1 MHWVKKMNLL
11 NLLKTIINYKGHT
24 KTVNRPFLRLKIR
37 NFTQNGLNTEIRKP
51 ELIVSLTS
59 YGERLKDID
68 FTIYSLLNQTV
79 KPDKVILWLD
89 KEKFNE
95 NNLPKKVSKFI
106 KNGLEIKF
114 CRDIKSYTKL
124 IPAMIEYPDAVI
136 VTADDDV
143 YYEKNWLEKLYNSYL
158 KYPQDIHCHRAHR
171 VKLDENN
178 NLLPYESWDKNTN
191 GESVSSLNFLTGVG
205 GVLYPPYCFDEAG
218 LNYNLAQ
225 VLAPNADDVWFWLMG
240 IKNERKIRVI
250 KDNITTIL
258 STNILRQLGL
268 IKERTLYSQNKNG
281 GNDEQIKSVL
291 TQYPEIKEKIIK
303 NRSLKVLFDASCL
316 DAYLSKNGYKAGFYN
331 VAMNLLKQFTK
342 IPDFEITLFADY
354 KSRKFIQKMTKDI
367 KDFSDLTVISQDNFI
382 NKFIGNINFAI
393 RNFDFKIIYLFKIIM
408 RIYEIYFYTESRKLK
423 KKIDDFDLF
432 FSPLNSPFP
441 EITNNKKIKRFTFL
455 HDIIPLLDNSDKN
468 SLLPEWHY
476 KLFNDLNENDFY
488 FTNSENTRDDFL
500 KHFRQIPSEH
510 IITAHLGADEKF
522 VPQNDIQK
530 ISEIKAK
537 YKIPEN
543 SAYILSLCTLGKRK
557 NISLLITAFDKF
569 SEQHK
574 DEKICL
580 VLAGGKWKKYEKELS
595 ETFSRVNS
603 KNIIQTGYVDDK
615 DLPYLYSGARVF
627 VYPSLYEGFGLPVLE
642 AMKCGCPV
650 IVSNSTSLPEVTG
663 DAGILLYMDNTPKE
677 QLISELE
684 AICFDNDYY
693 NEYRNKVSEQAKF
706 FSWQKCSR
714 IIAERIKKEFG
725 LSD

>member
-24 KTVNRPFLRLKIR
+24 KTINRSFLRLKMR
-37 NFTQNGLNTEIRKP
+37 NFTACGINKEPRKP

-59 YGERLKDID
+59 YGKRLKDID

-124 IPAMIEYPDAVI
+124 LPAIHEYYKAVI
-136 VTADDDV
+136 ITADDDV
-143 YYEKNWLEKLYNSYL
+143 YYRKDWLEKLYNSYL
-158 KYPQDIHCHRAHR
+158 KYPRDIHCHRAHR
-171 VKLDENN
+171 AKLDKNN
-178 NLLPYESWDKNTN
+178 NLLPYESWEKNTK

-218 LNYNLAQ
+218 LNANMAQ

-240 IKNERKIRVI
+240 IKNDRKIRVI
-250 KDNITTIL
+250 KDNNSTIL
-258 STNILRQLGL
+258 STNIFRQLGL
-268 IKERTLYSQNKNG
+268 IREKTLYSKNKNG
-281 GNDEQIKSVL
+281 GNDEQIKAVL
-291 TQYPEIKEKIIK
+291 TQYPEIKEKLIK

-331 VAMNLLKQFTK
+331 VAINLLKQFSE

-354 KSRKFIQKMTKDI
+354 KSRKFIKKMVKDI
-367 KDFSDLTVISQDNFI
+367 KDFSKLKVISQENFV
-382 NKFIGNINFAI
+382 NKLIGNINFAI
-393 RNFDFKIIYLFKIIM
+393 RNFDFRIIYLFKIIM
-408 RIYEIYFYTESRKLK
+408 RIYEIYFYTESKKLK
-423 KKIDDFDLF
+423 NKINDFDLF

-441 EITNNKKIKRFTFL
+441 EISNNKKIKRFTFL
-455 HDIIPLLDNSDKN
+455 HDIIPLLDTSNKK
-468 SLLPEWHY
+468 SLYPKWHY

-500 KHFRQIPSEH
+500 NHFKQISHEH
-510 IITAHLGADEKF
+510 IVTAHLGADEKF
-522 VPQNDIQK
+522 VPQDNTQK
-530 ISEIKAK
+530 INEVKAK
-537 YKIPEN
+537 YKIPED
-543 SAYILSLCTLGKRK
+543 SLYILSLCTLGKRK
-557 NISLLITAFDKF
+557 NIPLLIKAFDEF
-569 SEQHK
+569 SKMHK
-574 DEKICL
+574 DEKVCL
-580 VLAGGKWKKYEKELS
+580 VLAGGKWKKFEKELA
-595 ETFSRVNS
+595 ETFSGVNTE
-603 KNIIQTGYVDDK
+603 NIIQTGYIDDE

-650 IVSNSTSLPEVTG
+650 IVSNLTSLPEVTEN
-663 DAGILLYMDNTPKE
+663 AGILLDMNDTPKE
-677 QLISELE
+677 QLISEFE
-684 AICFDNDYY
+684 KICLDDNYY

-706 FSWQKCSR
+706 FSWHKCSR

-725 LSD
+725 LSY